1 MLTGAH
7 VAPGAS
13 DGAFIAAEIFGGD
26 HAAATSLNELL
37 DHLLGGGSRIQADA
51 GLSRFCQQR
60 LAVIKHGAEAQSLEC
75 LHGLQAM
82 SLVLGVALEHP
93 GDALS
98 MPVLADVAWHFHVQ
112 LHAVERWRE
121 LAENASG
128 LLENQRVAGDVA
140 HCYVSWARSI
150 GEWPESENQ
159 GPGL

>member
-1 MLTGAH
+1 MLTGSHA
-7 VAPGAS
+7 APTAS
-13 DGAFIAAEIFGGD
+13 DGSFISAEIFGSD

-37 DHLLGGGSRIQADA
+37 DHLLGGGARIQADA

-60 LAVIKHGAEAQSLEC
+60 LAVIEHGAEAQSQEC

-93 GDALS
+93 GEALS

-121 LAENASG
+121 LSENAAG
-128 LLENQRVAGDVA
+128 LLENRRVAGDVA
-140 HCYVSWARSI
+140 HCYVNWARSI
-150 GEWPESENQ
+150 GEWPESEDQ
-159 GPGL
+159 EPGR